1 MKRVT
6 GRPSCK
12 STAELVEGVQ
22 MNAVDRRVAMAALQR
37 AEAIADVLYRA
48 TEAAKAAI
56 EAGLRGAR
64 ILAQRIR
71 TMLAK
76 PTQS

>member
-22 MNAVDRRVAMAALQR
+22 MNAVDRRVALAALQR
-37 AEAIADVLYRA
+37 AEAISDVLYRA
-48 TEAAKAAI
+48 TEAATAPIA
-56 EAGLRGAR
+56 AGLRGAP

-76 PTQS
+76 PAQS

>member
-6 GRPSCK
+6 GRPIGK

-22 MNAVDRRVAMAALQR
+22 MNAADRQVAMAALQR
-37 AEAIADVLYRA
+37 AEAISDVLYFA

-56 EAGLRGAR
+56 EAGLHGAR

-71 TMLAK
+71 TTLAK
-76 PTQS
+76 SAQS

>member
-6 GRPSCK
+6 GRPTGK
-12 STAELVEGVQ
+12 STAELMEGVQ
-22 MNAVDRRVAMAALQR
+22 MNAADRRVAMAALQR
-37 AEAIADVLYRA
+37 AEAISDVLYRA

-71 TMLAK
+71 TTRAK
-76 PTQS
+76 PAQS

>member
-6 GRPSCK
+6 GRPTGK

-22 MNAVDRRVAMAALQR
+22 MSATDRRAAMAALQR
-37 AEAIADVLYRA
+37 AEAISDVLYRA
-48 TEAAKAAI
+48 TVAAQAMI
-56 EAGLRGAR
+56 EAGLRGSR

-71 TMLAK
+71 TTLAR
-76 PTQS
+76 PAQS